1 MCEAGSSGAAR
12 ADAGGSAVSRTCIR
26 LSGWPSIRAHARL
39 LRALTF
45 RTSQQP
51 QTNSSSVGAVGA
63 FEVTVNGRLAYSKL
77 STGAF
82 PNFPALAGDIAGFAR
97 TGVAPAGWR

>member
-1 MCEAGSSGAAR
+1 MPTHDCYA
-12 ADAGGSAVSRTCIR
+12 
-26 LSGWPSIRAHARL
+26 PS
-39 LRALTF
+39 F
-45 RTSQQP
+45 RTSQDS
-51 QTNSSSVGAVGA
+51 QTHSSSVGAVGA